1 MPAERTI
8 RALLGSGD
16 PEGIAIAAP
25 DRAALRRRELAAQM
39 DATIGS
45 LRALGVGRQDR
56 VAMVLPNGPEMAAAF
71 LGVAAGAAAAPLNA
85 AYREEEFDF
94 YMSDIEAKLL
104 LIEAGLESPA
114 RSVAA
119 RRGIAVV
126 EVAPLLSAPAGRYQ
140 LLRDGHAVPSGAGV
154 PSGPE
159 DVALVLHTSGTT
171 SRPKIVPLTHG
182 NLMAS
187 ARNIGRTL
195 ALRPTDRCLVIMPLF
210 HIHGLIGALLSSM
223 AAGASV

>member
-1 MPAERTI
+1 MPVERTI

-25 DRAALRRRELAAQM
+25 DRAPLRRRELAAQM
-39 DATIGS
+39 DTTIGS
-45 LRALGVGRQDR
+45 LRALGVARQDR
-56 VAMVLPNGPEMAAAF
+56 VAMVLPNGPEMAAVF

-114 RSVAA
+114 RAVAA

-126 EVAPLLSAPAGRYQ
+126 EVAPLLSGPAGR
-140 LLRDGHAVPSGAGV
+140 
-154 PSGPE
+154 
-159 DVALVLHTSGTT
+159 
-171 SRPKIVPLTHG
+171 
-182 NLMAS
+182 
-187 ARNIGRTL
+187 
-195 ALRPTDRCLVIMPLF
+195 F
-210 HIHGLIGALLSSM
+210 
-223 AAGASV
+223 AGASWRRRWTRPSAA